1 MTSKKHAEPAHDREQ
16 LLVEH
21 ERLRVAQ
28 TQTQDLTTEEARE
41 RAKRMGEIERELAGR
56 ARRQRKRRRRRQ
68 RSSALALGS
77 RSVVAAESTIV
88 AERPRKPVKPHAVRK
103 LSPFNGHNF

>member
-41 RAKRMGEIERELAGR
+41 RAKRMGEIERELAKLEEPAGNGNDDDADSDQ
-56 ARRQRKRRRRRQ
+56 AR
-68 RSSALALGS
+68 SL
-77 RSVVAAESTIV
+77 
-88 AERPRKPVKPHAVRK
+88 
-103 LSPFNGHNF
+103 

>member
-1 MTSKKHAEPAHDREQ
+1 MTSKKHAEPAHDHEQ

-41 RAKRMGEIERELAGR
+41 RAKRMGEIEREIAKLDEPAGNGNDDDAGSDQ
-56 ARRQRKRRRRRQ
+56 AR
-68 RSSALALGS
+68 SL
-77 RSVVAAESTIV
+77 
-88 AERPRKPVKPHAVRK
+88 
-103 LSPFNGHNF
+103 

>member
-1 MTSKKHAEPAHDREQ
+1 MTSKKQAEPAHDREQ

-41 RAKRMGEIERELAGR
+41 RAKRMGEIEREIAKLDESAGNGNDDDAGSDQ
-56 ARRQRKRRRRRQ
+56 AR
-68 RSSALALGS
+68 SL
-77 RSVVAAESTIV
+77 
-88 AERPRKPVKPHAVRK
+88 
-103 LSPFNGHNF
+103 

>member
-1 MTSKKHAEPAHDREQ
+1 MTSKKHAEPAHDRER

-41 RAKRMGEIERELAGR
+41 RAKRMGEIERELAKLDEPAGNGNDDDASSDQ
-56 ARRQRKRRRRRQ
+56 AR
-68 RSSALALGS
+68 SL
-77 RSVVAAESTIV
+77 
-88 AERPRKPVKPHAVRK
+88 
-103 LSPFNGHNF
+103 

>member
-28 TQTQDLTTEEARE
+28 TQTQDLTTEEAHE
-41 RAKRMGEIERELAGR
+41 RAKRMGEIERELAKLDEPAGNGNDDDAGSDQ
-56 ARRQRKRRRRRQ
+56 AR
-68 RSSALALGS
+68 SL
-77 RSVVAAESTIV
+77 
-88 AERPRKPVKPHAVRK
+88 
-103 LSPFNGHNF
+103 

>member
-41 RAKRMGEIERELAGR
+41 RAKRMGEIERELAKPDEPAGNGNDDDAGSDQ
-56 ARRQRKRRRRRQ
+56 AR
-68 RSSALALGS
+68 SL
-77 RSVVAAESTIV
+77 
-88 AERPRKPVKPHAVRK
+88 
-103 LSPFNGHNF
+103 

>member
-41 RAKRMGEIERELAGR
+41 RAKRMGEIERELAKREEPAGNGNDDDASSDQ
-56 ARRQRKRRRRRQ
+56 AR
-68 RSSALALGS
+68 SL
-77 RSVVAAESTIV
+77 
-88 AERPRKPVKPHAVRK
+88 
-103 LSPFNGHNF
+103 

>member
-1 MTSKKHAEPAHDREQ
+1 MISKKHAEPAHDREQ

-41 RAKRMGEIERELAGR
+41 RAKRMGEIEREIAKLDEPAGNENDDDAGSDQ
-56 ARRQRKRRRRRQ
+56 AR
-68 RSSALALGS
+68 SL
-77 RSVVAAESTIV
+77 
-88 AERPRKPVKPHAVRK
+88 
-103 LSPFNGHNF
+103 

>member
-28 TQTQDLTTEEARE
+28 TQTQDLTTEEAQE
-41 RAKRMGEIERELAGR
+41 RAKRMGEIERELAKLEEPAGNGNDDDASSDQ
-56 ARRQRKRRRRRQ
+56 AR
-68 RSSALALGS
+68 SL
-77 RSVVAAESTIV
+77 
-88 AERPRKPVKPHAVRK
+88 
-103 LSPFNGHNF
+103 

>member
-28 TQTQDLTTEEARE
+28 TQTQDLTTEEAQE
-41 RAKRMGEIERELAGR
+41 RAKRMGEIERELAKLDEPAGNGNDDDASSDR
-56 ARRQRKRRRRRQ
+56 AR
-68 RSSALALGS
+68 SL
-77 RSVVAAESTIV
+77 
-88 AERPRKPVKPHAVRK
+88 
-103 LSPFNGHNF
+103 